1 MTEQK
6 KVHESGTDVDRR
18 TLSEILITAVV
29 FGFTLNIISDFIL
42 SLPILL
48 ANPLLLLWY
57 AGWSIVSLIITLY
70 LLYRLFSLY
79 LGDDST
85 IRHEFKIALI
95 WDAEKG
101 TIARRPIGYRPQI
114 DATDIFETL
123 EDKSIEEMKQ
133 IIIAGPEALQE
144 NTLHL
149 QLAEIL
155 MLTALSRNTSA
166 AEGFDSFLPRRI
178 DQILQGKNLFA
189 TPEIAAKEIR
199 LLGKCDI
206 IHIVND
212 DSKRIFRFKWRSP
225 FHGSSSIEIETEKVD
240 WFTDVPDE
248 KLAIFDNFY
257 ETEFFKGMGTYW
269 KLMKDADPRIF
280 SILPELIVPERK
292 QTKLI
297 RSDIKVK
304 FQAKF
309 SPLYVQ
315 FNWKNTKVMLPWMKN
330 TIAALLLVLDWQ
342 TYLLVIRETQKL
354 NTRLHRR
361 SQDYF

>member
-1 MTEQK
+1 MAEPK
-6 KVHESGTDVDRR
+6 KVHESETDVDRR

-29 FGFTLNIISDFIL
+29 FGFTLNIISDFVL
-42 SLPILL
+42 SLPLLL
-48 ANPLLLLWY
+48 ADLFLLLWY

-85 IRHEFKIALI
+85 IKHEFKIALI
-95 WDAEKG
+95 WDVEKG
-101 TIARRPIGYRPQI
+101 AIARRPIGYRPQI
-114 DATDIFETL
+114 DATDIFDTL
-123 EDKSIEEMKQ
+123 EGKSIEEMKQ
-133 IIIAGPEALQE
+133 IIITGPEALQE
-144 NTLHL
+144 STLHL

-155 MLTALSRNTSA
+155 ILTALSRNTSFA
-166 AEGFDSFLPRRI
+166 KGFDSFSPKRI
-178 DQILQGKNLFA
+178 DQLLQGKNLFA
-189 TPEIAAKEIR
+189 TPEIAAKEIH
-199 LLGKCDI
+199 LLGNCGI
-206 IHIVND
+206 AHIVND
-212 DSKRIFRFKWRSP
+212 DNKRIFRFKWRSP

-248 KLAIFDNFY
+248 KLAIFDSFY
-257 ETEFFKGMGTYW
+257 ETELFKGTSIYW
-269 KLMKDADPRIF
+269 KLMKDADPRTF
-280 SILPELIVPERK
+280 SVLPELIVPEKK

-297 RSDIKVK
+297 RSDIKIK

-342 TYLLVIRETQKL
+342 TYLMVIRETQKL
-354 NTRLHRR
+354 DTKLHGR
-361 SQDYF
+361 SESYF